1 MEDLLKLVCAYRL
14 TDSLNERLR
23 LADQIFPAIEPDL
36 RFFVF
41 KTIQQPAAD
50 DVLQNVLMS
59 IARSLESF
67 KGSKLGQFW
76 EWCYKIARR
85 RIYDHLRK
93 KKSDRLQPM
102 LPEEIIKEA
111 DISMQVEPVSSEVR
125 DELEYALRLLKR
137 SKPECVEY
145 LRNFYFLGMDKK
157 DFAQEYDIT
166 EATGRMR
173 IKRCLEKARSLVA

>member
-1 MEDLLKLVCAYRL
+1 MEDLLKYVCAYRL
-14 TDSLNERLR
+14 ASSLDERLR

-41 KTIQQPAAD
+41 KAIQQSAAD
-50 DVLQNVLMS
+50 DVLQKVLIS
-59 IARSLESF
+59 IAGSLENF
-67 KGSKLGQFW
+67 KGSKPAQFW

-102 LPEEIIKEA
+102 PPEEIIKEA
-111 DISMQVEPVSSEVR
+111 DISMRVEPVTSEVR
-125 DELEYALRLLKR
+125 DELEYALRLLKH

-145 LRNFYFLGMDKK
+145 LRNFYFLGMANEDI
-157 DFAQEYDIT
+157 AQEHDIT
-166 EATGRMR
+166 EATARMR
-173 IKRCLEKARSLVA
+173 IRRCLKKARSLVA